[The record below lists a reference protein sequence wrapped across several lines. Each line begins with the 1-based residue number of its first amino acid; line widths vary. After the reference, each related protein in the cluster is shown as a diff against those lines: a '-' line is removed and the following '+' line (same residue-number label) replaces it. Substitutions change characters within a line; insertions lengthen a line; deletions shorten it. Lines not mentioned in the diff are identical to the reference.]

1 MRPIIGIP
9 CYSGERAG
17 NLRPLFGNN
26 QAYVRAVHRAG
37 GAPLLLPPLDDAEL
51 IARYIERMDGLLL
64 SGGGDVAPMYYGQQA
79 LPQCDPPDRERD
91 AMETALTRAALAAE
105 LPILGICRGMQLLN
119 IVRGGTLY
127 QDLPTQRPETLK
139 HLYVGFPGTHLAH
152 DIRLTPGSRTAGILG
167 AERETVNSFHHQA
180 VLDPG
185 DDVEIV
191 AWAEDGVAEAMELR
205 DYPFG
210 LAVQYHPEAL
220 DEDNQASARLFAAFV
235 AACHERASGTWR
247 AAAPAALSHSGEPGV

>member
-1 MRPIIGIP
+1 MASSPSNLYSLPYEGGFMRPVIGIP

-26 QAYVRAVHRAG
+26 QSYVRAVHRAG

-51 IARYIERMDGLLL
+51 IALYTERMDGLLL
-64 SGGGDVAPMYYGQQA
+64 SGGGDVDPVYYGQRPIA
-79 LPQCDPPDRERD
+79 ECDAPDRERD
-91 AMETALTRAALAAE
+91 VMEMALTRAALAVE

-127 QDLPTQRPETLK
+127 QDLPAQRPETIK
-139 HLYVGFPGTHLAH
+139 HLYIGFPGTHLAH
-152 DIRLTPGSRTAGILG
+152 DLRLIPGSRTAAILG

-180 VLDPG
+180 VLEPG
-185 DDVEIV
+185 EDVEIV
-191 AWAEDGVAEAMELR
+191 GWAEDGVAEAMELR
-205 DYPFG
+205 GYPFG

-220 DEDNQASARLFAAFV
+220 AEDNQASVRLFAAFV
-235 AACHERASGTWR
+235 DACRERASR
-247 AAAPAALSHSGEPGV
+247 